1 MSIGTYISVTMHAS
15 MVGWLLLNGNFESNP
30 REISVTEVSLVSA
43 EMFDIALNN
52 TPPEVEASIEIA
64 VAQPP
69 VDETAPKL
77 SIKLDAP
84 VMDKKQP
91 VMVSPQD
98 DKIPPPPI
106 PEQPEPLE
114 DLVVVLPSELIT
126 PTVPPTSPDI
136 LETSLTPKP
145 RQSNR
150 ITSQTVAPSE
160 PEVDIGDFTRDA
172 VSPQE
177 MSSSE
182 KKPQTATAPEAS
194 TSEIITEAEKPSKLP
209 RVAVLAPEQ
218 SVRPKRRSIKIK
230 LDKEQS
236 KQTEQTIDPLAA
248 ALNEALTGSTNESE
262 SEVSAESQKT
272 VTEALAPGTIR
283 GMQLAISPCWN
294 LGASSS
300 AALSTTVVVGME
312 LSIEGKPLASSIYLV
327 GYEGGD
333 DASAQRAFE
342 TAQRAINDC
351 GAKGFE
357 LPADKYS
364 AWKKVEITFN
374 PERMRVR

>member
-52 TPPEVEASIEIA
+52 TPPEVEASIETA

-69 VDETAPKL
+69 VEEIAPKL
-77 SIKLDAP
+77 SIKPDAP
-84 VMDKKQP
+84 VMDREQP

-98 DKIPPPPI
+98 DKTPPQI
-106 PEQPEPLE
+106 SEQPEPLE
-114 DLVVVLPSELIT
+114 DLVVILPSELIS
-126 PTVPPTSPDI
+126 PTVSPTSPDV
-136 LETSLTPKP
+136 LEISLKPKP

-150 ITSQTVAPSE
+150 ITSKTVAPSE

-230 LDKEQS
+230 LDKEQP

-262 SEVSAESQKT
+262 SEASTESQKT
-272 VTEALAPGTIR
+272 VIEALAPGTIR

>member
-15 MVGWLLLNGNFESNP
+15 MVGWLLLNGNFESTP

-52 TPPEVEASIEIA
+52 TPPEVEASIETA

-69 VDETAPKL
+69 VEEIAPKL
-77 SIKLDAP
+77 SIKPDAP
-84 VMDKKQP
+84 VMDREQP

-98 DKIPPPPI
+98 DKTPPQI
-106 PEQPEPLE
+106 SEQPEPLE
-114 DLVVVLPSELIT
+114 DLVVILPSELIS
-126 PTVPPTSPDI
+126 PTVSPTSPDV
-136 LETSLTPKP
+136 LEISLKPKP

-150 ITSQTVAPSE
+150 ITSKTVAPSE

-177 MSSSE
+177 ILSSE

-230 LDKEQS
+230 LDKEQP

-262 SEVSAESQKT
+262 SEASTESQKT
-272 VTEALAPGTIR
+272 VIEALAPGTIR

>member
-15 MVGWLLLNGNFESNP
+15 MVGWLLLNGNFESTP
-30 REISVTEVSLVSA
+30 REISVTEISLISA

-52 TPPEVEASIEIA
+52 TPPEVEASIETA

-69 VDETAPKL
+69 VEEIAPKL
-77 SIKLDAP
+77 SIKPDAP
-84 VMDKKQP
+84 VMDREQP

-98 DKIPPPPI
+98 DKTPPQI
-106 PEQPEPLE
+106 SEQPEPLE
-114 DLVVVLPSELIT
+114 DLVVILPSELIS
-126 PTVPPTSPDI
+126 PTVSPTSPDVLAI
-136 LETSLTPKP
+136 SLKPKP

-150 ITSQTVAPSE
+150 ITSKTVAPSE

-177 MSSSE
+177 MLSSE

-230 LDKEQS
+230 LDKEQP

-262 SEVSAESQKT
+262 SEASTESQKT
-272 VTEALAPGTIR
+272 VIEALAPGTIR

>member
-15 MVGWLLLNGNFESNP
+15 MVGWLLLNGNFESTP
-30 REISVTEVSLVSA
+30 REISVTEVSLISA

-52 TPPEVEASIEIA
+52 TPPEVEASIETA

-69 VDETAPKL
+69 VEEIAPKL
-77 SIKLDAP
+77 SIKPDAP
-84 VMDKKQP
+84 VMDREQP

-98 DKIPPPPI
+98 DKTPPQI
-106 PEQPEPLE
+106 SEQPEPLE
-114 DLVVVLPSELIT
+114 DLVVILPSELVS
-126 PTVPPTSPDI
+126 PTVSPTSPNV
-136 LETSLTPKP
+136 LEISLKPKP

-150 ITSQTVAPSE
+150 ITSKTVSPSE

-230 LDKEQS
+230 LDKEQP

-262 SEVSAESQKT
+262 SEASTESQKT
-272 VTEALAPGTIR
+272 VIEALAPGTIR

>member
-52 TPPEVEASIEIA
+52 TPPEIEASIETA

-69 VDETAPKL
+69 VEEIAPKL
-77 SIKLDAP
+77 SIKPDAP
-84 VMDKKQP
+84 VMDREQP

-98 DKIPPPPI
+98 DKTPPQI
-106 PEQPEPLE
+106 SEQPEPLE
-114 DLVVVLPSELIT
+114 DLVVILPSELIS
-126 PTVPPTSPDI
+126 PTVSPTSPDVLAI
-136 LETSLTPKP
+136 SLKPKP

-150 ITSQTVAPSE
+150 ITSKTVAPSE

-177 MSSSE
+177 MLSSE

-230 LDKEQS
+230 LDKEQP

-262 SEVSAESQKT
+262 SEASTESQKT
-272 VTEALAPGTIR
+272 VIEALAPGTIR

>member
-52 TPPEVEASIEIA
+52 TPPEIEASIETA

-69 VDETAPKL
+69 VEEIAPKL
-77 SIKLDAP
+77 SIKPDAP
-84 VMDKKQP
+84 VMDREQP

-98 DKIPPPPI
+98 DKTPPQI
-106 PEQPEPLE
+106 SEQPEPLE
-114 DLVVVLPSELIT
+114 DLVVILPSELIS
-126 PTVPPTSPDI
+126 PTVSPTSPDV
-136 LETSLTPKP
+136 LEISLKPKP

-150 ITSQTVAPSE
+150 ITSKTVAPSE

-177 MSSSE
+177 MLSSE

-230 LDKEQS
+230 LDKEQP

-262 SEVSAESQKT
+262 SEASTESQKT
-272 VTEALAPGTIR
+272 VIEALAPGTIR

>member
-52 TPPEVEASIEIA
+52 TPPEVEASIETA

-69 VDETAPKL
+69 VEEIAPKL
-77 SIKLDAP
+77 SIKPDAP
-84 VMDKKQP
+84 VMDREQP

-98 DKIPPPPI
+98 DKTPPQI
-106 PEQPEPLE
+106 SEQPEPLE
-114 DLVVVLPSELIT
+114 DLVVILPSELIS
-126 PTVPPTSPDI
+126 PTVSPTSPDV
-136 LETSLTPKP
+136 LEISLKPKP

-150 ITSQTVAPSE
+150 ITSKTVAPSE

-194 TSEIITEAEKPSKLP
+194 TSEIITEVEKPSKLP

-230 LDKEQS
+230 LDKEQP

-262 SEVSAESQKT
+262 SEASTESQKT
-272 VTEALAPGTIR
+272 VIEALAPGTIR

>member
-15 MVGWLLLNGNFESNP
+15 MVGWLLLNGNFESTP
-30 REISVTEVSLVSA
+30 REISVTEVSLISA

-52 TPPEVEASIEIA
+52 TPPEVEASIETA

-69 VDETAPKL
+69 VEEIAPKL
-77 SIKLDAP
+77 SIKPDAP
-84 VMDKKQP
+84 VMDREQP

-98 DKIPPPPI
+98 DKTPPQI
-106 PEQPEPLE
+106 SEQPEPLE
-114 DLVVVLPSELIT
+114 DLVVILPSELIS
-126 PTVPPTSPDI
+126 PTVSPTSPDT
-136 LETSLTPKP
+136 LEISLKPKP

-150 ITSQTVAPSE
+150 ITSKTVAPSE

-177 MSSSE
+177 MLSSE

-230 LDKEQS
+230 LDKEQP

-262 SEVSAESQKT
+262 SEASTESQKT
-272 VTEALAPGTIR
+272 VIEALAPGTIR

>member
-52 TPPEVEASIEIA
+52 TPPEIEASIETA

-69 VDETAPKL
+69 VEEIAPKL
-77 SIKLDAP
+77 SIKPDAP
-84 VMDKKQP
+84 VMDREQP

-98 DKIPPPPI
+98 DKTPPQI
-106 PEQPEPLE
+106 SEQPEPLE
-114 DLVVVLPSELIT
+114 DLVVILPSELIS
-126 PTVPPTSPDI
+126 PTVSPTSPDV
-136 LETSLTPKP
+136 LEISLKPKP

-150 ITSQTVAPSE
+150 ITSKTVAPSE

-177 MSSSE
+177 MLSSE

-230 LDKEQS
+230 LDKEQP

-262 SEVSAESQKT
+262 SEASTEVQKT
-272 VTEALAPGTIR
+272 VIEALAPGTIR

>member
-52 TPPEVEASIEIA
+52 TPPEIEASIETA

-69 VDETAPKL
+69 VEEIAPKL
-77 SIKLDAP
+77 SIKPDVP
-84 VMDKKQP
+84 VMDREQP

-98 DKIPPPPI
+98 DKKPPQI
-106 PEQPEPLE
+106 SEQPEPLE
-114 DLVVVLPSELIT
+114 DLVVILPSELIS
-126 PTVPPTSPDI
+126 PTVSPTSPDVLAI
-136 LETSLTPKP
+136 SLKPKP

-150 ITSQTVAPSE
+150 ITSKTVAPSE

-177 MSSSE
+177 MLSSE

-262 SEVSAESQKT
+262 SEASTESQKT
-272 VTEALAPGTIR
+272 VIEALAPGTIR

>member
-52 TPPEVEASIEIA
+52 TPPEVEASIETA

-69 VDETAPKL
+69 VEEIAPKL
-77 SIKLDAP
+77 SIKPDAP
-84 VMDKKQP
+84 VMDREQP

-98 DKIPPPPI
+98 DKTPPQI
-106 PEQPEPLE
+106 SEQPEPLE
-114 DLVVVLPSELIT
+114 DLVVILPSELIS
-126 PTVPPTSPDI
+126 PTVSPTSPDVLAI
-136 LETSLTPKP
+136 SLKPKP

-150 ITSQTVAPSE
+150 ITSKTVAPSE

-177 MSSSE
+177 MLSSE

-230 LDKEQS
+230 LDKEQP

-262 SEVSAESQKT
+262 SEASTESQKT
-272 VTEALAPGTIR
+272 VIEALAPGTIR

>member
-15 MVGWLLLNGNFESNP
+15 MVGWLLLNGNFESTP
-30 REISVTEVSLVSA
+30 REISVTEVSLISA

-52 TPPEVEASIEIA
+52 TPPEVEASIETA

-69 VDETAPKL
+69 VEEIAPKL
-77 SIKLDAP
+77 SIKPDAP
-84 VMDKKQP
+84 VMDREQP

-98 DKIPPPPI
+98 DNTPPQI
-106 PEQPEPLE
+106 SEQPEPLE
-114 DLVVVLPSELIT
+114 DLVVILPSELIS
-126 PTVPPTSPDI
+126 PTVSPTSPDV
-136 LETSLTPKP
+136 LEISLKPKP

-150 ITSQTVAPSE
+150 ITSKTVAPSE

-177 MSSSE
+177 MLSSE

-194 TSEIITEAEKPSKLP
+194 TSEIITEAEKPSKLL

-230 LDKEQS
+230 LDKEQP

-262 SEVSAESQKT
+262 SEASTESQKT
-272 VTEALAPGTIR
+272 VIEALAPGTIR

>member
-15 MVGWLLLNGNFESNP
+15 MVGWLLLNGNFESTP

-52 TPPEVEASIEIA
+52 TPPEVEASIETA

-69 VDETAPKL
+69 VEEIAPKL
-77 SIKLDAP
+77 SIKPDAP
-84 VMDKKQP
+84 VMDREQP

-98 DKIPPPPI
+98 DKTPPQI
-106 PEQPEPLE
+106 SEQPEPLE
-114 DLVVVLPSELIT
+114 DLVVILPSELIS
-126 PTVPPTSPDI
+126 PTVSPTSPDVLAI
-136 LETSLTPKP
+136 SLKPKP

-150 ITSQTVAPSE
+150 ITSKTVAPSE

-172 VSPQE
+172 VAPQE

-230 LDKEQS
+230 LDKEQP

-262 SEVSAESQKT
+262 SEASTESQKT
-272 VTEALAPGTIR
+272 VIEALAPGTIR

>member
-52 TPPEVEASIEIA
+52 TPPEIEASIETA

-69 VDETAPKL
+69 VEEIAPKL
-77 SIKLDAP
+77 SIKPDAP
-84 VMDKKQP
+84 VMDREQP

-98 DKIPPPPI
+98 DKTPPQI
-106 PEQPEPLE
+106 SEQPEPLE
-114 DLVVVLPSELIT
+114 DLVVILPSKLIS
-126 PTVPPTSPDI
+126 PTVSPTSPDVLAI
-136 LETSLTPKP
+136 SLKPKP

-150 ITSQTVAPSE
+150 ITSKTVAPSE

-177 MSSSE
+177 MLSSE

-230 LDKEQS
+230 LDKEQP

-262 SEVSAESQKT
+262 SEASTESQKT
-272 VTEALAPGTIR
+272 VIEALAPGTIR

>member
-15 MVGWLLLNGNFESNP
+15 MVGWLLLNGNFESTP
-30 REISVTEVSLVSA
+30 REISVTEISLISA

-52 TPPEVEASIEIA
+52 TPPEVEASIETA

-69 VDETAPKL
+69 VEEIAPKL
-77 SIKLDAP
+77 SIKPDAP
-84 VMDKKQP
+84 VMDREQP

-98 DKIPPPPI
+98 DNTPPQI
-106 PEQPEPLE
+106 SEQPEPLE
-114 DLVVVLPSELIT
+114 DLVVILPSELIS
-126 PTVPPTSPDI
+126 PTVSPTSPDV
-136 LETSLTPKP
+136 LEISLKPKP

-150 ITSQTVAPSE
+150 ITSKTVAPSE

-177 MSSSE
+177 MLSSE

-230 LDKEQS
+230 LDKEQP

-262 SEVSAESQKT
+262 SEASTESQKT
-272 VTEALAPGTIR
+272 VIEALAPGTIR

>member
-15 MVGWLLLNGNFESNP
+15 MVGWLLLNGNFESTP

-52 TPPEVEASIEIA
+52 TPPEVEASIETA

-69 VDETAPKL
+69 VEEIAPKL
-77 SIKLDAP
+77 SIKPDAP
-84 VMDKKQP
+84 VMDREQP

-98 DKIPPPPI
+98 DNTPPQI
-106 PEQPEPLE
+106 SEQPEPLE
-114 DLVVVLPSELIT
+114 DLVVILPSELIS
-126 PTVPPTSPDI
+126 PTVSPTSPDT
-136 LETSLTPKP
+136 LEISLKPKP

-150 ITSQTVAPSE
+150 ITSKTVAPSE

-230 LDKEQS
+230 LDKEQP

-262 SEVSAESQKT
+262 SEASTESQKT
-272 VTEALAPGTIR
+272 VIEALAPGTIR